1 MIKERNNT
9 SEITFTDNIS
19 TKSRRDFIKVIS
31 VLFAGTAVPVNAAAG
46 LISDD
51 LKAKSVKDYFSL
63 NKIYSTV
70 ESLSLADIKH
80 TEGNSFE
87 ARYSIFSLAYDLCR
101 KEGDLDIKWATQN
114 DTKICECL
122 VGRDAQRTGLKSYY
136 YQKSYH
142 NSDKLNTPVEWTWK
156 TKIAKDFEA
165 DAFQYTEMEGGGA
178 INGKKLKVSRGEKII
193 IKNLEDTPLLK
204 WAHWPLLM
212 EMKDDESFHFDWID
226 EMEQIF
232 TGHQLKYRG
241 EALISTRNGKLPLRA
256 FQQTGTGKIP
266 TVYWMYNNVLLFVIS
281 GTEVYILDEFNGKHI
296 GCEIS
301 VGKIKREI
309 KREKKRAKK

>member
-1 MIKERNNT
+1 MIKKSNNN
-9 SEITFTDNIS
+9 SEITFSDNIP

-80 TEGNSFE
+80 TVGNSFE
-87 ARYSIFSLAYDLCR
+87 ARYSVFSLGYDICR
-101 KEGDLDIKWATQN
+101 KEGDINMKWTTQN

-122 VGRDAQRTGLKSYY
+122 VGRDALRTGLKSFY

-142 NSDKLNTPVEWTWK
+142 NEDKLNTPVEWTWK

-165 DAFQYTEMEGGGA
+165 DAFQYSEMVGRGA
-178 INGKKLKVSRGEKII
+178 IKGKELKVLRGEKNIS
-193 IKNLEDTPLLK
+193 KKLENTPLLK

-212 EMKDDESFHFDWID
+212 EMKDDKSIEFDWID
-226 EMEQIF
+226 EMEQLF
-232 TGHQLKYRG
+232 TGHQLKYCG
-241 EALISTRNGKLPLRA
+241 EALISTQNGKLSLRA

-266 TVYWMYNNVLLFVIS
+266 TIYWIYNNVLLTVVS
-281 GTEVYILDEFNGKHI
+281 GTEVYILDEFNGKRI
-296 GCEIS
+296 GYEIPK
-301 VGKIKREI
+301 GKIKR
-309 KREKKRAKK
+309 AK